1 MGIAPYAGNLRFF
14 ANMQVG
20 AAKMPP
26 LPEDLFLIGYF
37 ITFTVSLTW
46 VGLTFSALPLGVMS
60 SRTV

>member
-1 MGIAPYAGNLRFF
+1 MGIAPYAGNLRFC
-14 ANMQVG
+14 ANKQVG

-26 LPEDLFLIGYF
+26 LHEDFLIDYF